1 MEDNNTLP
9 FLDVKVFRDADCFST
24 SIHRKDTFSGVFT
37 NYAAFIPMEY
47 KRGLVATLL
56 HRAYMVNSSFSG
68 LHEEITR
75 LKGILKNNGYP
86 EKFLDR
92 CIFRFF
98 NKMYQPKQSIPTVPK
113 KEVRII
119 LPFLGSTSWL
129 VKNNLRKTFSKIL
142 PFCNLQVIFKTG
154 NKMSSYFKFKDPL
167 PKSLRSGVIY
177 KFNCAK
183 CNLSYV
189 GCTWRFWEKRL
200 EEHLHVSALTG
211 KPLNGCTIYAP
222 LQHTRLCQCH
232 IKRDDFQIIGS
243 EKNRYLLRLKESIF
257 IYKHKPELS
266 GPESSVKLHLF
277 V

>member
-1 MEDNNTLP
+1 
-9 FLDVKVFRDADCFST
+9 
-24 SIHRKDTFSGVFT
+24 
-37 NYAAFIPMEY
+37 
-47 KRGLVATLL
+47 
-56 HRAYMVNSSFSG
+56 
-68 LHEEITR
+68 
-75 LKGILKNNGYP
+75 
-86 EKFLDR
+86 
-92 CIFRFF
+92 
-98 NKMYQPKQSIPTVPK
+98 
-113 KEVRII
+113 
-119 LPFLGSTSWL
+119 
-129 VKNNLRKTFSKIL
+129 
-142 PFCNLQVIFKTG
+142 
-154 NKMSSYFKFKDPL
+154 MSSYFKFKDPL

-257 IYKHKPELS
+257 IYKHKPELN